1 MKIFIETE
9 KFILRE
15 ILETD
20 VEGMY
25 ALDSD
30 PEVHKYLGN
39 NPIANMDAALAT
51 IQHVRKQYEENGIGR
66 WAIIDKASNEF
77 VGWAGLKYEQN
88 LRTNFNYYDIGYRL
102 LRKYWGKG
110 IASEAAKVSLEYG
123 FNQLNINEIF
133 AAAQVGNA
141 ASNKILTNI
150 GLKFIETFEYGG
162 ALTNWYGLNKS
173 EYALTH

>member
-39 NPIANMDAALAT
+39 KPIISMDAALAT

-88 LRTNFNYYDIGYRL
+88 LRTNYNYYDIGYRL

-110 IASEAAKVSLEYG
+110 IASKAAEVSLEYG
-123 FNQLNINEIF
+123 FNQLNLNEIF
-133 AAAQVGNA
+133 AAAQVDNA

-150 GLKFIETFEYGG
+150 GLKFVETFEFRG
-162 ALTNWYGLNKS
+162 AVNNWYKLDKS

>member
-1 MKIFIETE
+1 MKIFIDTE

-39 NPIANMDAALAT
+39 NPIASMDAALAT
-51 IQHVRKQYEENGIGR
+51 IQHVRKQYKENGIGR

-133 AAAQVGNA
+133 AAAHVGNA

-150 GLKFIETFEYGG
+150 GLKFIDTFEYNG

-173 EYALTH
+173 EYLLTH

>member
-15 ILETD
+15 FLETD
-20 VEGMY
+20 VQGIY

-39 NPIANMDAALAT
+39 KPITSMDAALAT

-77 VGWAGLKYEQN
+77 MGWAGLKYEQN

-123 FNQLNINEIF
+123 FNQLNLNEIF
-133 AAAQVGNA
+133 AAAQVDNA

-150 GLKFIETFEYGG
+150 GLKFVETFEFRG
-162 ALTNWYGLNKS
+162 AVNNWYKLDKS
-173 EYALTH
+173 EYALNH

>member
-39 NPIANMDAALAT
+39 NPIESMDAALAT
-51 IQHVRKQYEENGIGR
+51 IQHVRKQYKENGIGR

-133 AAAQVGNA
+133 AAAQVDNA

-150 GLKFIETFEYGG
+150 GLKFIETFDYNG

-173 EYALTH
+173 EYPL

>member
-1 MKIFIETE
+1 MKVFIETE

-39 NPIANMDAALAT
+39 NPIASMDAALAT
-51 IQHVRKQYEENGIGR
+51 IQHVRKQYEANGIGR

-88 LRTNFNYYDIGYRL
+88 LRTNINYYDIGYRL

-133 AAAQVGNA
+133 AAAQVDNA

-150 GLKFIETFEYGG
+150 GLKFVETFEFRG
-162 ALTNWYGLNKS
+162 AVNNWYKLNKS
-173 EYALTH
+173 DYPLNH

>member
-1 MKIFIETE
+1 MQIFIETE
-9 KFILRE
+9 QFILRE

-20 VEGMY
+20 AQGIY

-39 NPIANMDAALAT
+39 NPITSMDAAHAT

-66 WAIIDKASNEF
+66 WAIIDKDSNEF
-77 VGWAGLKYEQN
+77 MGWAGLKYEQYI
-88 LRTNFNYYDIGYRL
+88 RTNFHYYDIGYRL

-110 IASEAAKVSLEYG
+110 IGFEAAKVSLEYG
-123 FNQLNINEIF
+123 FNQLNYNEIF
-133 AAAQVGNA
+133 AAAHVDNA

-162 ALTNWYGLNKS
+162 AITNWYGLTKS
-173 EYALTH
+173 EYPLNH